1 MNQTNGG
8 SEKDSDRVE
17 FVVDIFSHN
26 LEQEQQKGK
35 YKILTGENIP
45 AKCEIGIEP
54 GMTIHV
60 KDIEEN
66 EKISK
71 EIEEQILKNKKARK
85 TRSSNDREAR

>member
-8 SEKDSDRVE
+8 SENDSDRVE
-17 FVVDIFSHN
+17 VVVDIFSHN
-26 LEQEQQKGK
+26 PEQQKGE

-45 AKCEIGIEP
+45 AEGEIGIEP

-66 EKISK
+66 EKIPE
-71 EIEEQILKNKKARK
+71 EIVEQILKNKKARK